1 MYIADFHI
9 HSKYSR
15 ATSKDMEL
23 DGLVKWAKYKGINL
37 LGTGDLTHFY
47 WFHDLKRNLVET
59 ERFGIYKYKGI
70 DFILTGEV
78 CNIFEKRGNV
88 KKIHNIVFISSL
100 EKAEKFNKIIERYGD
115 LNSDGR
121 PVLQMEAKALLKI
134 LKDTDEFGFVVPAHI
149 WTPHFSLFGSNS
161 GFDRIEECFEELTN
175 EIFAL
180 ETGLSSDP
188 EMNWRL
194 SALDRFSL
202 ISNSDAH
209 SPSKIG
215 REANVF
221 EKEFDFKDLI
231 NILKNKDFKLT
242 IEYFPEE
249 GKYHY
254 DGHRNCRVCFSPEE
268 TVKNN
273 YICPIC
279 GRKVTVGVM
288 HRVEKL
294 SDRKPGDKP
303 KKFVPFKKLVPLDQI
318 IGSVLN
324 KEVSSQ
330 IVLKTYF
337 EMVNKF
343 GSEFYILLD
352 ASETELENNKI
363 DEKIL
368 EGIKNV
374 RKGNVRI
381 KPGYDGEFGK
391 VEIPIEF
398 SKNKDEQTLF

>member
-23 DGLVKWAKYKGINL
+23 NCLVKWAKYKGINI
-37 LGTGDLTHFY
+37 LGTGDITHFY
-47 WFHDLKRNLVET
+47 WFYELKKNLKET
-59 ERFGIYKYKGI
+59 DRVGIYEYSGV

-78 CNIFEKRGNV
+78 CNIFESKGIV
-88 KKIHNIVFISSL
+88 KKIHNIIFISSI
-100 EKAEKFNKIIERYGD
+100 EKAEKLNRILERYGD

-121 PVLQMEAKALLKI
+121 PILQLEPKI
-134 LKDTDEFGFVVPAHI
+134 LLEILKEIDDMGFIVPAHI

-161 GFDRIEECFEELTN
+161 GFDRIEECFEELTH

-194 SALDRFSL
+194 SELDRFSL

-209 SPSKIG
+209 SPSKLG

-221 EKEFDFKDLI
+221 YEKFDFRQLVD
-231 NILKNKDFKLT
+231 ILKKKNFKLT

-254 DGHRNCRVCFSPEE
+254 DGHRNCKVCLSPEE
-268 TVKNN
+268 TKKNN
-273 YICPIC
+273 YLCPIC
-279 GRKVTVGVM
+279 GKKVTVGVM
-288 HRVEKL
+288 HRVEEL
-294 SDRKPGDKP
+294 ADRKAGEKP
-303 KKFVPFKKLVPLDQI
+303 EKYVPFKKIVPLDQI

-324 KEVSSQ
+324 KDVNSQ

-337 EMVNKF
+337 EIINKI
-343 GSEFYILLD
+343 GSEFHILLEVPD
-352 ASETELENNKI
+352 EELEKYLEPKI
-363 DEKIL
+363 FD
-368 EGIKNV
+368 GIINV
-374 RKGNVRI
+374 RKGKVNI

-391 VEIPIEF
+391 VEIPIEI
-398 SKNKDEQTLF
+398 NKDEEPQSLF